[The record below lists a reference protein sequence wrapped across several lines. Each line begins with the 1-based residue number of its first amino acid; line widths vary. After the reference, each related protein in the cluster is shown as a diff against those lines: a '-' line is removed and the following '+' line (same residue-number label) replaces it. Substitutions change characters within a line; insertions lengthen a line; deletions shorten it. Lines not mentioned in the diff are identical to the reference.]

1 MLKDPPDAVRAE
13 IEALAAA
20 LDGLEVQLLD
30 EDCLSREELV
40 QRQPFRYD
48 NIIILAGDAAGAADA
63 GQIDSRNIVTLL
75 LLRSIAGEQ
84 PEQSRHTKLITE
96 LLDSQNHPLVARA
109 GVKDVVISNRLVS
122 MIIAQVSQS
131 RAIKRVYDDI
141 FQEDGSEIYLKPA
154 SLYFSQ
160 FPAVATFADM
170 IAIAR
175 KRNEVCIGFKAK
187 ALEGDDAR
195 NNGVDLNPKKDTR
208 IAVQRDD
215 CLIVLAE
222 DEL

>member
-1 MLKDPPDAVRAE
+1 LNRE
-13 IEALAAA
+13 
-20 LDGLEVQLLD
+20 QLL
-30 EDCLSREELV
+30 
-40 QRQPFRYD
+40 QAQPFGYD
-48 NIIILAGDAAGAADA
+48 NIILLASDVAGARDV

-75 LLRSIAGEQ
+75 LLRNIAGEQ
-84 PEQSRHTKLITE
+84 AERGRYTKIITE

-122 MIIAQVSQS
+122 MLIAQISQN
-131 RAIKRVYDDI
+131 REIKRVYDDI

-154 SLYFSQ
+154 SLYFEKP
-160 FPAVATFADM
+160 PAQATFADL
-170 IAIAR
+170 IGIAR

-187 ALEGDDAR
+187 SPEVDETR
-195 NNGVDLNPKKDTR
+195 NSGVALNPRKDTR
-208 IAVQRDD
+208 VTLQRDD